1 MSNVQE
7 LPQLVTELVDLSK
20 QYLQEQAVDPA
31 RKLGKTAALGVAAA
45 ILWAVGGVLLS
56 VAVLRWIVGA
66 LEDTTMWSA
75 LGYGLGFA
83 AVALVVGLLGWRMS
97 RGSAQ

>member
-1 MSNVQE
+1 MSTVQE

-31 RKLGKTAALGVAAA
+31 KKLGKTAALGLAAA
-45 ILWAVGGVLLS
+45 LLWSIGGILLS
-56 VAVLRWIVGA
+56 VAALRWIVGA

-75 LGYGLGFA
+75 LGYGLGFL
-83 AVALVVGLLGWRMS
+83 AVAVVVGLLGWRMS
-97 RGSAQ
+97 RGSEK